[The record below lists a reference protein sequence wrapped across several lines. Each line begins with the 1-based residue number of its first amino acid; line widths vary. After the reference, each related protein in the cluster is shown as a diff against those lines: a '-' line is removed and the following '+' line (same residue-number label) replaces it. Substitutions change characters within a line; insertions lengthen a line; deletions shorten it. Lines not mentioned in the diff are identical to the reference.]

1 LNLAY
6 GYNGLSFDDGGKPW
20 AYGAHPPAQGAM
32 FLNQPM
38 NAFMYFNNN
47 NTVIGDPRTA
57 PEYYNFLQ
65 AKWKGGRP
73 LTMWGTGYDVDSE
86 IFTKYAFDGDPTA
99 GTGWTEVTP
108 KGQGSTPNTPG
119 DRKGVMSAGP
129 FTLQAKGGMCLDIA
143 LPFAQ
148 DLTGDNL
155 TSVTLL
161 KQRTKAIQQFY
172 NNQPFA
178 NKCFNLVG
186 INENPIHNKLFIYPN
201 PSNGQFTISS
211 EKAIESVELYDV
223 MGKKVFSD
231 TPKTET
237 TQINTQLPKGMYLYR
252 IMLQGNMMQAG
263 KILVQ

>member
-1 LNLAY
+1 MHLSSENTFEGLGVIGHYYALQAIWKDGTRMTY
-6 GYNGLSFDDGGKPW
+6 GGNGYNPNSTDYTNF
-20 AYGAHPPAQGAM
+20 AYS
-32 FLNQPM
+32 
-38 NAFMYFNNN
+38 
-47 NTVIGDPRTA
+47 GDP
-57 PEYYNFLQ
+57 
-65 AKWKGGRP
+65 AK
-73 LTMWGTGYDVDSE
+73 
-86 IFTKYAFDGDPTA
+86 

-108 KGQGSTPNTPG
+108 KGQGSTPNPPG